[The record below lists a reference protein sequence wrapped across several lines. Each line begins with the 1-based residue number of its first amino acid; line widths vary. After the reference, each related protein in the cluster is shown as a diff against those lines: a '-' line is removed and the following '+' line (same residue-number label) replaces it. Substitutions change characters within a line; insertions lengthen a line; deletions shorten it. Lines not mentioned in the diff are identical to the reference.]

1 MEKIKKAYSRFVA
14 TVWPLSGTLSEEII
28 VFAVAFLLSPLTGHG
43 VFVTWIYIWCAIAI
57 IRIAMYG
64 KTLDENCE

>member
-1 MEKIKKAYSRFVA
+1 MEKIKKAYSWFVD
-14 TVWPLSGTLSEEII
+14 TVWPLSGTLSEELI
-28 VFAVAFLLSPLTGHG
+28 VFLAAFFLSPILENG
-43 VFVTWIYIWCAIAI
+43 VIVTWIYIWCAIAI